1 MRPAPTTPIPAHAAV
16 YARHVRPGA
25 HPDECYGWAGPLT
38 QDGYPRVRAY
48 GARETVGARVAWW
61 ALYGVVPDAVV
72 PMVCSVLRRMVKYV
86 REDRATT
93 PGVTRLARLTE
104 EADAHLSA

>member
-1 MRPAPTTPIPAHAAV
+1 MRPAPTTPTPAHAAV

-72 PMVCSVLRRMVKYV
+72 PMVCSVRTCTNPRHL
-86 REDRATT
+86 RATRRRGQ
-93 PGVTRLARLTE
+93 PPAFFGRVAYGRRIG
-104 EADAHLSA
+104 